1 MENFRVE
8 FAEFLDRMA
17 EGRGTDREWDVLVVT
32 HYHDET
38 LEDIRRRAV
47 RIAVGPSDTKP
58 DDYRALAAELRSLN

>member
-17 EGRGTDREWDVLVVT
+17 FRHAVDREWDVLVVT

-38 LEDIRRRAV
+38 LEDIRRRCV
-47 RIAVGPSDTKP
+47 RIAIGNSETKP
-58 DDYRALAAELRSLN
+58 EDYRALAAELRSMN